1 MQNPT
6 TTSTSGATEACCS
19 PTQRL
24 SNQQTEWLAKAD
36 DEEYDA
42 DDEEEY

>member
-6 TTSTSGATEACCS
+6 TTSTGGATEACCS

-24 SNQQTEWLAKAD
+24 SGQQTEWLAKAD

>member
-1 MQNPT
+1 MQTPT
-6 TTSTSGATEACCS
+6 TTSTGGATEACCS

-24 SNQQTEWLAKAD
+24 SGQQTEWLAKAD

-42 DDEEEY
+42 DDEEY